1 MEAKYKVITLSVSG
15 RGSNKI
21 HRLHDIVTQ
30 SKLNA
35 PVEDLVKGG
44 YIVPV
49 DSDVDED
56 VIPPAPVDE
65 DVITSAPV
73 DEDVDKDELSDESDI
88 KTRKEIM
95 DALTEAGVEFK
106 KNAST
111 ESLFKLYEDLS
122 SGE

>member
-35 PVEDLVKGG
+35 PVENLVKGG

-49 DSDVDED
+49 DSDVDEH
-56 VIPPAPVDE
+56 VVTP
-65 DVITSAPV
+65 APV